1 MNIKD
6 LKVGQK
12 VLVNG
17 NGYTEQKFYHPI
29 IQNQIGTIME
39 IDNEHTPHIGIRFER
54 ENRSFRDC
62 NGLCTYGY
70 GWYVNPEN
78 IVKILE
84 ERPGVKTEISSDISK
99 VTFDVSLEVLKKEYI
114 KTLSEKHKI
123 ANELI
128 HLNVTL

>member
-1 MNIKD
+1 MKFED

-17 NGYTEQKFYHPI
+17 NGYTEQKSYHPI
-29 IQNQIGTIME
+29 IENQIGTIIRLDKGLTHE
-39 IDNEHTPHIGIRFER
+39 VGIRFECK
-54 ENRSFRDC
+54 NAMYHGC
-62 NGLCTYGY
+62 GCLCESGY
-70 GWYVNPEN
+70 GWNVHPEN